1 METIVLLR
9 GLLRDS
15 RHWGDFPQR
24 LQAHLPDCNIICL
37 DLPGNGQ
44 RNKERSPASI
54 AGMVENLR
62 SQLSPAQ
69 QQHGIHL
76 LTISMG
82 GMIGSSW
89 ASTYPAEIK
98 SLCMMNASFAGI
110 SPFYRR
116 LKPKH
121 YPQILRLFFLGARAL
136 KKEQFILQA
145 TSLKHPRDLALAHQ
159 WADFAKQYPV
169 NIRNALRQLWAAAR
183 FRISPQKP
191 AMPMLVLNGG
201 ADELVHPS
209 CSMAISLYWH
219 LPLRSQPF
227 AGHDLPLDAGD
238 WVCRQLHHWYG
249 KVIPA
254 PSQA

>member
-15 RHWGDFPQR
+15 RHWGDFPAQLR
-24 LQAHLPDCNIICL
+24 ETLPAYQVLCL
-37 DLPGNGQ
+37 DLPGNGSLHQ
-44 RNKERSPASI
+44 QRSPASI
-54 AGMVENLR
+54 PAMVDALR
-62 SQLSPAQ
+62 GQLSAEQRAQ
-69 QQHGIHL
+69 GVHL

-89 ASTYPAEIK
+89 ASQYPDEVK

-121 YPQILRLFFLGARAL
+121 YPSILRLFFLGAGAVQ
-136 KKEQFILQA
+136 KEQFILRA
-145 TSLKHPRDLALAHQ
+145 TSLQHHKDLALAHQ
-159 WADFAKQYPV
+159 WAEFARSCPV
-169 NIRNALRQLWAAAR
+169 TFNNALRQLWAAAR
-183 FRISPQKP
+183 FRITPQKP

-227 AGHDLPLDAGD
+227 AGHDLPLDASP
-238 WVCRQLHHWYG
+238 WLCNQLRHWYG
-249 KVIPA
+249 KLSPND
-254 PSQA
+254 

>member
-15 RHWGDFPQR
+15 RHWGDFPAQ
-24 LQAHLPDCNIICL
+24 LQNTLPGYQVLCL
-37 DLPGNGQ
+37 DLPGNGSQ
-44 RNKERSPASI
+44 YAQRSPASI
-54 AGMVENLR
+54 PSMVDALR
-62 SQLSPAQ
+62 EQLSAEQRQ
-69 QQHGIHL
+69 QGVHL

-89 ASTYPAEIK
+89 ASQYPAEIK

-121 YPQILRLFFLGARAL
+121 YPRILRLFFLGGRAVQ
-136 KKEQFILQA
+136 KELFILRA
-145 TSLKHPRDLALAHQ
+145 TSLQHNKDLALAHQ
-159 WADFAKQYPV
+159 WADFSRSYPV
-169 NIRNALRQLWAAAR
+169 SLGNALRQLWAAAR

-191 AMPMLVLNGG
+191 ALPMLVLNGG
-201 ADELVHPS
+201 ADDLVHPS

-227 AGHDLPLDAGD
+227 AGHDLPLDAAT
-238 WVCRQLHHWYG
+238 WVCHQLQHWYG
-249 KVIPA
+249 KLRHND
-254 PSQA
+254 